1 MSKKSAEQVMAE
13 IAALQAIKPKVPKYT
28 ALSDNNHAGIDAQIK
43 VLTEGLDLDR
53 VHEVFEVGS
62 HTFYEALHASDWLHG
77 MLNPEDDFPPSVGW
91 IAVGH

>member
-13 IAALQAIKPKVPKYT
+13 IAALQAVKPKVPKYT

-43 VLTEGLDLDR
+43 VLSEALDIDQ
-53 VHEVFEVGS
+53 VHDVFQEGS

-77 MLNPEDDFPPSVGW
+77 RLHPEDDAPPSDGWKTVGQ
-91 IAVGH
+91 